1 MDLQNLYNIIINEP
15 LYLTIFSILVLILV
29 YSILKKL
36 FKMLVFILI
45 ILMFYIG
52 YLIYTGQ
59 SLPNQKEIN
68 SVKDKVLEEVEK
80 GINILDEMSKNND

>member
-80 GINILDEMSKNND
+80 GINILDEISKNND